1 MNGFKQLKLF
11 INIVDFVQVMEVITP
26 LFIAKIA

>member
-1 MNGFKQLKLF
+1 LKLF